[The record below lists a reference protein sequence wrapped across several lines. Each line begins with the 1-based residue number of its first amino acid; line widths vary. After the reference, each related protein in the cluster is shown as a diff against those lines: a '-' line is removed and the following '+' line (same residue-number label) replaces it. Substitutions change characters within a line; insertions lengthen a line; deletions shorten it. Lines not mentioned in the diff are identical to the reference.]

1 MKSGIRKGGK
11 AIANEIIF
19 TELRFRN
26 VSPARLAKALGLTE
40 KVLMQVLRFELDE
53 QEQLAEL
60 QFGVEKSLFPEKN
73 TAALCQFLVALN
85 VLSFDDQAAVEYGR
99 ICAYLQ
105 KRGTPIGTMDMLI
118 AAHAKAADLTLVTN
132 NTREFARVPDLAL
145 DNWT

>member
-1 MKSGIRKGGK
+1 
-11 AIANEIIF
+11 
-19 TELRFRN
+19 
-26 VSPARLAKALGLTE
+26 
-40 KVLMQVLRFELDE
+40 MQVLRFELDE

>member
-1 MKSGIRKGGK
+1 MKYMLDTNICIYAIKKKPDTVLERLRREIDSGIC
-11 AIANEIIF
+11 ISSI
-19 TELRFRN
+19 T
-26 VSPARLAKALGLTE
+26 
-40 KVLMQVLRFELDE
+40 
-53 QEQLAEL
+53 LAEL

-73 TAALCQFLVALN
+73 TAALSQFLVALN

-118 AAHAKAADLTLVTN
+118 AAHAKAEGLTLVTN
-132 NTREFARVPDLAL
+132 NTREFARVPDLSL